1 MGIIF
6 DMIERIINQHDVM
19 NLLLLSLV
27 SDQAS
32 IPYVSI
38 WNDQDSLDSITVVR
52 VPL

>member
-1 MGIIF
+1 MGIVF
-6 DMIERIINQHDVM
+6 DMIERMINQHDVM

-38 WNDQDSLDSITVVR
+38 WHDQDILDSITVVH
-52 VPL
+52 VSL